1 MQGQGVIDPVIN
13 NPVFEPTYF
22 NIEYLFAKILAVIK
36 PIIAFLTNPHTW
48 SVLGVISSLLSLF
61 FIAVII
67 FSLVRMREI
76 QIHEKH
82 EIDHE
87 IHEALERDRQAEKNE
102 NPRWHYI
109 QTILESS
116 NDSDWRVSIIE
127 ADTMLEDILR
137 EKGFTGESVSD
148 LLESARSAGYQNI
161 QTVWDAH
168 IIRNKIAHEG
178 SDFPLTQMEARR
190 TIRMYEVFFQE
201 LGVI

>member
-48 SVLGVISSLLSLF
+48 SVLGIISSLLSLF

-87 IHEALERDRQAEKNE
+87 IHEALERDREAEKNE

-161 QTVWDAH
+161 QTAWDAH

>member
-36 PIIAFLTNPHTW
+36 PIIAFFTNPHTW
-48 SVLGVISSLLSLF
+48 SVLGIISSLLSIF

-76 QIHEKH
+76 QLHEKH

-87 IHEALERDRQAEKNE
+87 IHEALERDKQAEKNE

-109 QTILESS
+109 LTILESS
-116 NDSDWRVSIIE
+116 NESDWRVSIIE
-127 ADTMLEDILR
+127 ADTMLEDVLR
-137 EKGFTGESVSD
+137 EKSFTGENVSD

-161 QTVWDAH
+161 QSAWDAH
-168 IIRNKIAHEG
+168 IVRNKIAHEG
-178 SDFPLTQMEARR
+178 SDFPLTQVEARR
-190 TIRMYEVFFQE
+190 AIKMYQIFFEE